1 MDHLIRPWERTL
13 FKHCRRAWDF
23 GARERQNYEPV
34 KPTRVFDF
42 DEAIHDALDVYY
54 FPGMWDWGRAIVR
67 PLAVEGFLKSMR
79 RQRAAYA
86 QHCDLSPIQ
95 EREWDEHVGLGRE
108 MLERYFL
115 WAQEADRFAPV
126 QVAAQFDVAIPDPR
140 NPDDGLVTPD
150 GRGIRYRVRIDLVVM
165 DEHELY
171 WLVEHRVVSSP
182 WDDLDQLLIDE
193 QSLSRSWS
201 WELGFLAKIEGTI
214 HNELRKDVPSGHTAP
229 ADAMNV
235 QVLQGPSGLI
245 KQQDNGLFRRTQI
258 PRSEIEF
265 EQHRVHTALE
275 VLDMTDPQLLIY
287 PNPTRENCSSCLY
300 RQPCMAMSYGS
311 DERPILE
318 ASYQKRTSEDFELG
332 RLGSVW
338 GFVPP
343 IVRVAEW
350 NAPGGEP
357 APGGG

>member
-1 MDHLIRPWERTL
+1 MIRPWERGL
-13 FKHCRRAWDF
+13 FKRCRRAWDL
-23 GARERQNYEPV
+23 GARERQNYELI

-54 FPGMWDWGRAIVR
+54 FPGMWDWGRQIVR

-86 QHCDLSPIQ
+86 QHCELSPAQ
-95 EREWDEHVGLGRE
+95 EREWDEHVDLGRQ
-108 MLERYFL
+108 MLERYFV
-115 WAQEADRFAPV
+115 WALEADRFDPV
-126 QVAAQFDVAIPDPR
+126 QVAAQFDVAVPDPR
-140 NPDDGLVTPD
+140 NPDDPEDGLVTPS
-150 GRGIRYRVRIDLVVM
+150 GQGIRYRARIDLVVM

-193 QSLSRSWS
+193 QSLSRAWS
-201 WELGFLAKIEGTI
+201 WEFGFLAKIEGTI
-214 HNELRKDVPSGHTAP
+214 HNELRMDVPSDHTAP
-229 ADAMNV
+229 PDAMNV

-245 KQQDNGLFRRTQI
+245 KQQENEFFRRTQI
-258 PRSEIEF
+258 PRSEFEF
-265 EQHRVHTALE
+265 EQHRVHAALE
-275 VLDMTDPQLLIY
+275 MLDMVDPQLRLY
-287 PNPTRENCSSCLY
+287 PNPSRENCPSCVY
-300 RQPCMAMSYGS
+300 RQPCMAMSFGS

-318 ASYQKRTSEDFELG
+318 TSYRKRTSEDFEPG

-350 NAPGGEP
+350 NS
-357 APGGG
+357 GGGSAREGG